1 MWLWAQAAL
10 TQSLVMWYPKELFSP
25 RHPKTGTANSTF
37 RSRLTQA
44 EVWAWS
50 EWKEWFS
57 EANSLRLWSLFIDI
71 YIRGRGTSTTVHLQT
86 KHRGSRNGSHHSLD
100 SRAYSTEDRPLS
112 RAWLSDLWTEG
123 IISPRGV
130 HCLSVFL
137 EMPDNE
143 PSEQQQTQQM
153 ATNGIFPVFIGRH
166 MSSGNIMRKLSAAP
180 VGSFMGFCLF
190 LNFHIYCVSQAC
202 DGPAGDHP
210 GPAPPPFF

>member
-1 MWLWAQAAL
+1 M
-10 TQSLVMWYPKELFSP
+10 
-25 RHPKTGTANSTF
+25 
-37 RSRLTQA
+37 
-44 EVWAWS
+44 
-50 EWKEWFS
+50 
-57 EANSLRLWSLFIDI
+57 
-71 YIRGRGTSTTVHLQT
+71 HLQT

-112 RAWLSDLWTEG
+112 RPWLSDLWTEG
-123 IISPRGV
+123 IISPRGM

-190 LNFHIYCVSQAC
+190 LNFYIYCVSQAC

-210 GPAPPPFF
+210 GPAPPFFSPFGSLLCKMYLAPIFLISFEDLSPALFKNNSATTNLGSCDVRCFWFKITAPRNRVSKPPT